1 VYFNHGLY
9 LQVNIAMTDIIKTA
23 LGSTYCMFYHPAFPI
38 AQLIP
43 VQTLTG
49 SCSVVNQALDSH
61 GTDLL
66 AWPAGLQDEITRLLW
81 VNQFYQNLNKEPI
94 RKPLLIHRQQEQYV
108 IDCGDTRLMT
118 LQLNPEISTV
128 SVVTTCTTADAVCY
142 QDWQQIASDSDLI
155 RLTRFDTNNTTIL
168 VTTTPPGTDY
178 GIEWL
183 EIGDHSTGHHL
194 HSIDLRLTMMQNYLD
209 AQVTNFKFDN
219 EWVRSPVDWLEFV

>member
-9 LQVNIAMTDIIKTA
+9 LQVNITMTDIIKTA

-38 AQLIP
+38 TQLTP
-43 VQTLTG
+43 VQTLAG
-49 SCSVVNQALDSH
+49 SCYVVNQALALH

-66 AWPAGLQDEITRLLW
+66 SWPAGLQNEIAKLLR
-81 VNQFYQNLNKEPI
+81 VNYFYQNLNKEPI
-94 RKPLLIHRQQEQYV
+94 RKPLLIHRQQKQYIV
-108 IDCGDTRLMT
+108 DCGDTRLMT

-128 SVVTTCTTADAVCY
+128 SVVTTCTTADAVRY
-142 QDWQQIASDSDLI
+142 PDWQQIASDSDLI

-194 HSIDLRLTMMQNYLD
+194 HSIDLRLAMMQNYLD
-209 AQVTNFKFDN
+209 AQVTNFKFDT

>member
-1 VYFNHGLY
+1 
-9 LQVNIAMTDIIKTA
+9 MTDIIKTA

-43 VQTLTG
+43 VQTLAG
-49 SCSVVNQALDSH
+49 SCSVVNQALALH
-61 GTDLL
+61 GTNLS

-81 VNQFYQNLNKEPI
+81 VNQFYQNLHKEPI
-94 RKPLLIHRQQEQYV
+94 RKPLLIHRQQEQYIV
-108 IDCGDTRLMT
+108 DCGDTRLMT

-128 SVVTTCTTADAVCY
+128 SVVTTCTTADAVRY
-142 QDWQQIASDSDLI
+142 QGWQQITSDQDLI
-155 RLTRFDTNNTTIL
+155 TLTQFDTDNTTIL
-168 VTTTPPGTDY
+168 VTTTQPGTDY

-194 HSIDLRLTMMQNYLD
+194 HSVDLRLAMMQNYLD
-209 AQVTNFKFDN
+209 AQVRNFKFDT